1 MNNVYKLIWSV
12 SQNAWIV
19 CSELGRKKNRHVV
32 LAF

>member
-19 CSELGRKKNRHVV
+19 CSELG
-32 LAF
+32 

>member
-19 CSELGRKKNRHVV
+19 CSELGRKKKIGMSC
-32 LAF
+32 